1 MFELSKT
8 FIYIASFAIASALI
22 NSLGILAIYRNK
34 DWAEKAKTYF
44 MCFAAGVLVSTPL
57 LLTLPI
63 AVGKNFYAGFSALFG
78 FLFMFFSNELIKH
91 YTHKKTL
98 AFGITA
104 AEGIGIHSFID
115 GIIYTVTF
123 KVSILVGVLAG
134 TGLVVH
140 EFAEGVITYL
150 LLLKGGMKGK
160 AAIFYA
166 FLIAGLTT
174 PIGAFVAYPLINK
187 LSESTL
193 GLMLGFVSGVLLY
206 VSASHLLPEARQEE
220 KEHSTT
226 AFLFGVGLAIFIVL
240 SKML

>member
-1 MFELSKT
+1 MFKFSST
-8 FIYIASFAIASALI
+8 FIYIAIFALVSALVNSFGIFAIFK
-22 NSLGILAIYRNK
+22 YK
-34 DWAEKAKTYF
+34 EWAEKAKTYF

-63 AVGKNFYAGFSALFG
+63 AVGKNFYAGFTALFG

-123 KVSILVGVLAG
+123 EISILVGVLAG

-150 LLLKGGMKGK
+150 VLLKGGMKDK
-160 AAIFYA
+160 SAMFAA
-166 FLIAGLTT
+166 FLIAGLST
-174 PIGAFVAYPLINK
+174 PIGAFIAYPFINK
-187 LSESTL
+187 LSESSL

-220 KEHSTT
+220 KEHSTI
-226 AFLFGVGLAIFIVL
+226 AFLAGVGLAIFIVL

>member
-1 MFELSKT
+1 MFEFSDT
-8 FIYIASFAIASALI
+8 FIYIASFALISALI
-22 NSLGILAIYRNK
+22 NGVGILAIFKYRE
-34 DWAEKAKTYF
+34 WAEKAKTYF
-44 MCFAAGVLVSTPL
+44 ICFAAGMLVSTPL
-57 LLTLPI
+57 LITLPI
-63 AVGKNFYAGFSALFG
+63 AIEKNFYAGFIALFG
-78 FLFMFFSNELIKH
+78 FLFMFFSNELIKR
-91 YTHKKTL
+91 YTHKETL

-123 KVSILVGVLAG
+123 EISILVGVLAG

-150 LLLKGGMKGK
+150 VLLKGGMKEK
-160 AAIFYA
+160 TAMLFA

-187 LSESTL
+187 LSESSL

-220 KEHSTT
+220 KEHSYI
-226 AFLFGVGLAIFIVL
+226 AFLSGVGLALFIVL
-240 SKML
+240 SKLL

>member
-1 MFELSKT
+1 MFELSDT
-8 FIYIASFAIASALI
+8 FSYIASFALISALI
-22 NSLGILAIYRNK
+22 NSLGILAIFKNRE
-34 DWAEKAKTYF
+34 WAEKAKTYF
-44 MCFAAGVLVSTPL
+44 MCFAAGMLVSTPL

-63 AVGKNFYAGFSALFG
+63 AIGKNFYAGFTALFG
-78 FLFMFFSNELIKH
+78 FLFMFFSNELIKR
-91 YTHKKTL
+91 YTHKNTL

-123 KVSILVGVLAG
+123 KISILAGILAG

-150 LLLKGGMKGK
+150 LLIKGGMKEK
-160 AAIFYA
+160 TAMFFA

-174 PIGAFVAYPLINK
+174 PIGAFIAYPLINK
-187 LSESTL
+187 LSESSL

-220 KEHSTT
+220 KEHSYI
-226 AFLFGVGLAIFIVL
+226 AFISGVGLALFIVL
-240 SKML
+240 SELL

>member
-1 MFELSKT
+1 MFELSDT
-8 FIYIASFAIASALI
+8 FSYIASFALISALI
-22 NSLGILAIYRNK
+22 NSLGILAIFKNRE
-34 DWAEKAKTYF
+34 WAEKAKTYF
-44 MCFAAGVLVSTPL
+44 MCFAAGMLVSTPL

-63 AVGKNFYAGFSALFG
+63 AIGKNFYAGFTALFG
-78 FLFMFFSNELIKH
+78 FLFMFFSNELIKR

-123 KVSILVGVLAG
+123 KISILAGILAG

-140 EFAEGVITYL
+140 EFAEGVVTYL
-150 LLLKGGMKGK
+150 LLIKGGMKEK
-160 AAIFYA
+160 TAMFFA

-187 LSESTL
+187 LSESSL

-220 KEHSTT
+220 KEHSYI
-226 AFLFGVGLAIFIVL
+226 AFISGVGLALFIVL
-240 SKML
+240 SELL

>member
-1 MFELSKT
+1 MYELSGT
-8 FIYIASFAIASALI
+8 FIYIAGFALASALI
-22 NSLGILAIYRNK
+22 NSLGILAIFKYRE
-34 DWAEKAKTYF
+34 WAEKAKTYF
-44 MCFAAGVLVSTPL
+44 MCFAAGMLVSTPL

-63 AVGKNFYAGFSALFG
+63 AIGKNFYAGFIALFG

-123 KVSILVGVLAG
+123 NISILVGVLAG

-140 EFAEGVITYL
+140 EFAEGVITYIV
-150 LLLKGGMKGK
+150 LLKGGMKEK
-160 AAIFYA
+160 NAMLSA

-174 PIGAFVAYPLINK
+174 PIGAFIAYPFINK
-187 LSESTL
+187 LSESNM

-220 KEHSTT
+220 KEHSTI
-226 AFLFGVGLAIFIVL
+226 AFLSGVGLAIFIVL
-240 SKML
+240 SKLL